1 MYNLFLNNEN
11 DIFNYSEGVLKE
23 LNPKCYI
30 AKEDVAIPKSI
41 VANIITVMELPAD
54 YEDGK
59 YKYVNHAFVLNP
71 LPEGEPNDG
80 LNETV

>member
-1 MYNLFLNNEN
+1 MYNLFLNEDN
-11 DIFNYSEGVLKE
+11 DVFNYSEGVLKE

-30 AKEDVAIPKSI
+30 AKEDVAIPKNI

-59 YKYVNHAFVLNP
+59 YKYVNGEFVLN
-71 LPEGEPNDG
+71 EPPTE
-80 LNETV
+80 LHIEE